1 MVHLDS
7 VFNNNGKT
15 KCLEVINEG
24 RVGGFLSS
32 DGSGIK
38 EVSVF
43 ETIQTIQQLLIACNG
58 RLRGGVVI
66 GKEGGSAL
74 ATLLQSP
81 RSILSRLTF
90 NPNAHLQ
97 RSSRAQEAFSVDLL
111 SILMLRLM
119 MKGQDNLQTVSK

>member
-1 MVHLDS
+1 MRDVW
-7 VFNNNGKT
+7 
-15 KCLEVINEG
+15 
-24 RVGGFLSS
+24 GGFLSS

-66 GKEGGSAL
+66 GREGGSAL

-90 NPNAHLQ
+90 NPNAAIDDEGARQFANGLEVNVTLTEF
-97 RSSRAQEAFSVDLL
+97 AMCEYLL
-111 SILMLRLM
+111 LFH
-119 MKGQDNLQTVSK
+119 